1 MQEVPQGD
9 ENEKR
14 EGPIIHIFCSEE
26 VTLTQQATITIP
38 FTLRK
43 ESEEVYSRD
52 EELREVRIFHAKD
65 ESSGWAELL
74 PKDFKVENGVVTF
87 QVSHFSM

>member
-9 ENEKR
+9 DIEKL

-26 VTLTQQATITIP
+26 VTLTQPATITIP
-38 FTLRK
+38 FTLRE
-43 ESEEVYSRD
+43 ESEDVYLRY
-52 EELREVRIFHAKD
+52 EELREVRFFHAKD
-65 ESSGWAELL
+65 ESSAWAELH

>member
-9 ENEKR
+9 EKEKR

-38 FTLRK
+38 VTLRK
-43 ESEEVYSRD
+43 ESEEVYSSD

-65 ESSGWAELL
+65 ESSAWAELH